1 MFVNLTIFHK
11 LTVINLSKSQV
22 FDIDLKT
29 MQQNNF
35 IGTSDQDA
43 KDFFV
48 LEETEEAIL
57 DFISD
62 SL

>member
-1 MFVNLTIFHK
+1 M
-11 LTVINLSKSQV
+11 TVIDLSKSQV

-48 LEETEEAIL
+48 LEETKEAIL